1 MLFKLQV
8 SFEMQERNEVRKVES
23 IHIHIVY
30 IYIKYTYKV
39 YKEGI
44 FFHIIYFDY
53 SGCELF
59 KEEAFISGFQQDL

>member
-44 FFHIIYFDY
+44 FFHIY